1 MRFSKS
7 GKASSAA
14 VFVAALVMLGSSPA
28 TAATDPMDTETAEA
42 FAYANET
49 NIQDLMEQIPPQVP
63 LTPTN
68 GGRGA
73 GFWITTSVWQVY
85 PSGNPASR
93 TIAIW
98 KTI

>member
-14 VFVAALVMLGSSPA
+14 IFVAALVMLGSSPA

-49 NIQDLMEQIPPQVP
+49 NIQDLTEQIPPQVP

-68 GGRGA
+68 GGRGT

-93 TIAIW
+93 TITIW